1 MTKRGITSGLAIVFL
16 LGFTAAG
23 FAQEGKEEIKEI
35 LTTKT
40 VSGEVSGVSSDFIA
54 ISYGMSKKNDASL
67 EMALTVD
74 KNVKVEHKDNLSQI
88 GPGDT
93 VSVTYEEKT
102 QKDEKGN
109 IRVKS
114 RVAKK
119 ITFLK
124 AAKKI
129 EETGALKSQ
138 EE

>member
-1 MTKRGITSGLAIVFL
+1 
-16 LGFTAAG
+16 
-23 FAQEGKEEIKEI
+23 
-35 LTTKT
+35 
-40 VSGEVSGVSSDFIA
+40 
-54 ISYGMSKKNDASL
+54 
-67 EMALTVD
+67 MALTVAKD
-74 KNVKVEHKDNLSQI
+74 VKVEHKDNLSQI

-114 RVAKK
+114 RAAKK

-129 EETGALKSQ
+129 EEIDALKSQ